1 MIRLMAHADAIGEVF
16 NIGSQEEV
24 TVRQLAERIRTRVG
38 SHSPITHIPYDQAY
52 QPGFEDMMRRVP
64 SLEKI
69 KRLIAF
75 TPTRGL
81 DEIID
86 SVTEFYR
93 QSKSTE
99 QHRKVRTNA

>member
-1 MIRLMAHADAIGEVF
+1 MTHEDAVGEVF

-24 TVRQLAERIRTRVG
+24 TIRQLAERIRTRAG
-38 SHSPITHIPYDQAY
+38 SRSPITYIPYDQAY

-69 KRLIAF
+69 KRLIAY

-86 SVTEFYR
+86 AVIESYLRSE
-93 QSKSTE
+93 STE
-99 QHRKVRTNA
+99 LPRKVGTSA